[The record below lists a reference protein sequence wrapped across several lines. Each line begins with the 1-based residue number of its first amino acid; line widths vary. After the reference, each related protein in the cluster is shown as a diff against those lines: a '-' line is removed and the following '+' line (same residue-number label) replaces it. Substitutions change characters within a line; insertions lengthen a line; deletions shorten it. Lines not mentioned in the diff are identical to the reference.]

1 MWPTANGPNPSAGL
15 GQSFAESRPITTID
29 KYLGTSIHRREPLLT
44 NLRDAFFS
52 VGYDDMTMLALAP
65 LAGVS
70 RRTLYNHFA
79 NKEDAFR
86 FIMRCDGDIAIE
98 HALKLGREMLGAGA
112 KPLDLFVALMDARYA
127 GVRRRL
133 AASNHALEINEK
145 AFRIGRDIQ
154 IEHATTFQDE
164 LAALIGEMQ
173 TRGVLTLKRG
183 TTSADLA
190 QMLCDG
196 VRGSYQSLPPIP
208 IEKLPDRYRKVIGAI
223 LYGAVAR

>member
-1 MWPTANGPNPSAGL
+1 ML
-15 GQSFAESRPITTID
+15 SR
-29 KYLGTSIHRREPLLT
+29 
-44 NLRDAFFS
+44 LRDAFFS
-52 VGYDDMTMLALAP
+52 VGYEAMTMLALAP

-86 FIMRCDGDIAIE
+86 FIMRCDGDMAIE
-98 HALKLGREMLGAGA
+98 HSMMLGREMLEAGA

-127 GVRRRL
+127 EVRRRL
-133 AASNHALEINEK
+133 AASKHALEINEK

-164 LAALIGEMQ
+164 VAVLIGEMQ
-173 TRGVLTLKRG
+173 TRGVLALKRG
-183 TTSADLA
+183 TSPADLA

-196 VRGSYQSLPPIP
+196 ARGSNQTLPPIP
-208 IEKLPDRYRKVIGAI
+208 IEKLPDRYRKVLGAI
-223 LYGAVAR
+223 LYGALAG

>member
-1 MWPTANGPNPSAGL
+1 VSGERAIA
-15 GQSFAESRPITTID
+15 TID
-29 KYLGTSIHRREPLLT
+29 KYLSTTIHRREPLLGK
-44 NLRDAFFS
+44 LREAFFS
-52 VGYDDMTMLALAP
+52 VGYEDMTMLALAP

-98 HALKLGREMLGAGA
+98 QSLKVAYDKLEAGA
-112 KPLDLFVALMDARYA
+112 KPLDIFVALMDTRYA
-127 GVRRRL
+127 EVRRRL
-133 AASNHALEINEK
+133 AASRHALEINEK

-164 LAALIGEMQ
+164 VAVLIGEMDK
-173 TRGVLTLKRG
+173 RDVLTLKRG
-183 TTSADLA
+183 TSAADLA

-196 VRGSYQSLPPIP
+196 ARGSNQTLPPIP
-208 IEKLPDRYRKVIGAI
+208 IDKLPDRYRKVLGAI
-223 LYGAVAR
+223 LYGALAS

>member
-1 MWPTANGPNPSAGL
+1 MSGERAIA
-15 GQSFAESRPITTID
+15 TID
-29 KYLGTSIHRREPLLT
+29 KYLSTTIHRREPLLGK
-44 NLRDAFFS
+44 LREAFFS
-52 VGYDDMTMLALAP
+52 VGYEDMTMLALAP

-98 HALKLGREMLGAGA
+98 QSLKVAYDKLEAGA
-112 KPLDLFVALMDARYA
+112 KPLDIFVALMDTRYA
-127 GVRRRL
+127 EVRRRL
-133 AASNHALEINEK
+133 AASRHALEINEK

-164 LAALIGEMQ
+164 VAVLIGEMDK
-173 TRGVLTLKRG
+173 RDVLTLKRG
-183 TTSADLA
+183 TSAADLA

-196 VRGSYQSLPPIP
+196 ARGSNQTLPPIP
-208 IEKLPDRYRKVIGAI
+208 IDKLPDRYRKVLGAI
-223 LYGAVAR
+223 LYGALAS

>member
-1 MWPTANGPNPSAGL
+1 VSGERAIA
-15 GQSFAESRPITTID
+15 TID
-29 KYLGTSIHRREPLLT
+29 KYLSTTIHRREPLLGK
-44 NLRDAFFS
+44 LREAFFS
-52 VGYDDMTMLALAP
+52 VGYEDMTMLALAP

-98 HALKLGREMLGAGA
+98 QSLKVAYDKLEAGA
-112 KPLDLFVALMDARYA
+112 KPLDIFVALMDTRYA
-127 GVRRRL
+127 EVRRRL
-133 AASNHALEINEK
+133 AASRHALEINEK

-164 LAALIGEMQ
+164 VAVLIGEMDK
-173 TRGVLTLKRG
+173 RDVLTLKRG
-183 TTSADLA
+183 TSAADLA

-196 VRGSYQSLPPIP
+196 SRGSNQTLPPIP
-208 IEKLPDRYRKVIGAI
+208 IDKLPDRYRKVLGAI
-223 LYGAVAR
+223 LYGALAS

>member
-1 MWPTANGPNPSAGL
+1 MSGERAIA
-15 GQSFAESRPITTID
+15 TID
-29 KYLGTSIHRREPLLT
+29 KYLSTTIHRREPLLGK
-44 NLRDAFFS
+44 LREAFFS
-52 VGYDDMTMLALAP
+52 VGYEDMTMLALAP

-98 HALKLGREMLGAGA
+98 QSLKVAYDKLEAGA
-112 KPLDLFVALMDARYA
+112 KPLDIFVALMDTRYA
-127 GVRRRL
+127 EVRRRL
-133 AASNHALEINEK
+133 AASRHALEINEK

-164 LAALIGEMQ
+164 VAVLISEMDK
-173 TRGVLTLKRG
+173 RDVLTLKRN
-183 TTSADLA
+183 TSAADLA

-196 VRGSYQSLPPIP
+196 ARGSNQTLPPIP
-208 IEKLPDRYRKVIGAI
+208 IDKLPDRYRKVLGAI
-223 LYGAVAR
+223 LYGALAS

>member
-1 MWPTANGPNPSAGL
+1 MEGAAI
-15 GQSFAESRPITTID
+15 ATID
-29 KYLGTSIHRREPLLT
+29 KYLATSIYRREPLLT
-44 NLRDAFFS
+44 RLRDAFFS

-86 FIMRCDGDIAIE
+86 FIMRCDGDMAIE
-98 HALKLGREMLGAGA
+98 ASLKNAREHVAEGM
-112 KPLDLFVALMDARYA
+112 KPVDLFVTLMDDRYA

-133 AASNHALEINEK
+133 SASRHALEINEK

-164 LAALIGEMQ
+164 VAVLIGEMHKA
-173 TRGVLTLKRG
+173 GVLSLKRG
-183 TTSADLA
+183 TSAADLA

-196 VRGSYQSLPPIP
+196 ARGSNQTLPPIP
-208 IEKLPDRYRKVIGAI
+208 IEQLPARYRKVIGAI
-223 LYGAVAR
+223 LYGALSP

>member
-1 MWPTANGPNPSAGL
+1 VSGERAIA
-15 GQSFAESRPITTID
+15 TID
-29 KYLGTSIHRREPLLT
+29 KYLSTTIHRREPLLGK
-44 NLRDAFFS
+44 LREAFFS
-52 VGYDDMTMLALAP
+52 VGYEDMTMLALAP

-98 HALKLGREMLGAGA
+98 QSLKVAYDKLEAGA
-112 KPLDLFVALMDARYA
+112 KPLDIFVALMDTRYA
-127 GVRRRL
+127 EVRRRL
-133 AASNHALEINEK
+133 AASRHALEINEK

-164 LAALIGEMQ
+164 VAVLIGEMHK
-173 TRGVLTLKRG
+173 RDVLTLKRG
-183 TTSADLA
+183 TSAAELA

-196 VRGSYQSLPPIP
+196 ARGSNQTLPPIP
-208 IEKLPDRYRKVIGAI
+208 IDKLPDRYRKVLGAI
-223 LYGAVAR
+223 LYGALAS

>member
-1 MWPTANGPNPSAGL
+1 MWRARL
-15 GQSFAESRPITTID
+15 SRRSTNIWR
-29 KYLGTSIHRREPLLT
+29 LSIHRREPLLT
-44 NLRDAFFS
+44 RLRDAFFS

-86 FIMRCDGDIAIE
+86 FIMRCDGDMAIE
-98 HALKLGREMLGAGA
+98 ASLKNAREHVAEGM
-112 KPLDLFVALMDARYA
+112 KPVDLFVTLMDDRYA

-133 AASNHALEINEK
+133 SASRHALEINEK

-164 LAALIGEMQ
+164 VAVLIGEMHKA
-173 TRGVLTLKRG
+173 GVLSLKRG
-183 TTSADLA
+183 TSAADLA

-196 VRGSYQSLPPIP
+196 ARGSNQTLPPIP
-208 IEKLPDRYRKVIGAI
+208 IEQLPARYRKVIGAI
-223 LYGAVAR
+223 LYGALSP

>member
-1 MWPTANGPNPSAGL
+1 MEGAAI
-15 GQSFAESRPITTID
+15 ATID
-29 KYLGTSIHRREPLLT
+29 KYLATSIHRREPLLT
-44 NLRDAFFS
+44 RLRDAFFS
-52 VGYDDMTMLALAP
+52 VGYEAMTMLALAP

-86 FIMRCDGDIAIE
+86 FIMRCDGDMAIE
-98 HALKLGREMLGAGA
+98 ASLKNAREHLADGM
-112 KPLDLFVALMDARYA
+112 KPVDLFVTLMDDRYA

-133 AASNHALEINEK
+133 AASRHALEINEK

-164 LAALIGEMQ
+164 VAVLIGEMQ
-173 TRGVLTLKRG
+173 KARALTLKRG
-183 TTSADLA
+183 TSAADLA

-196 VRGSYQSLPPIP
+196 ARGSNQTLPPIP
-208 IEKLPDRYRKVIGAI
+208 IEQLPERYRKVIGAI
-223 LYGAVAR
+223 LYGVVA

>member
-1 MWPTANGPNPSAGL
+1 LSAPANRLNRCGSDNL
-15 GQSFAESRPITTID
+15 GCVPIATID
-29 KYLGTSIHRREPLLT
+29 KYLSTTIHRREPLLT
-44 NLRDAFFS
+44 RLRDAFLG
-52 VGYDDMTMLALAP
+52 VGYEAMTMLALAP

-86 FIMRCDGDIAIE
+86 FMMRCDGDIAIE
-98 HALKLGREMLGAGA
+98 HAMKLAREKLEAGA

-127 GVRRRL
+127 EIRRRL
-133 AASNHALEINEK
+133 ALSKHALEINEK

-164 LAALIGEMQ
+164 VAVLIGEMQ
-173 TRGVLTLKRG
+173 ERGVLTLKRG
-183 TTSADLA
+183 TSAGDLA

-196 VRGSYQSLPPIP
+196 ARGSNQTLPPIP
-208 IEKLPDRYRKVIGAI
+208 IEKLPDRYRKVLGAI
-223 LYGAVAR
+223 LYGALAS

>member
-1 MWPTANGPNPSAGL
+1 MSGERAIA
-15 GQSFAESRPITTID
+15 TID
-29 KYLGTSIHRREPLLT
+29 KYLSTTIHRREPLLGK
-44 NLRDAFFS
+44 LREAFFS
-52 VGYDDMTMLALAP
+52 VGYEDMTMLALAP

-98 HALKLGREMLGAGA
+98 QSLKVAYDKLEAGA
-112 KPLDLFVALMDARYA
+112 KPLDIFVALMDTRYA
-127 GVRRRL
+127 EVRRRL
-133 AASNHALEINEK
+133 AASRHALEINEK
-145 AFRIGRDIQ
+145 SFRIGRDIQ

-183 TTSADLA
+183 TSAADLA

-196 VRGSYQSLPPIP
+196 ARGSNQTLPPIP
-208 IEKLPDRYRKVIGAI
+208 IDKLPDRYRKVLGAI
-223 LYGAVAR
+223 LYGALAS

>member
-1 MWPTANGPNPSAGL
+1 MEGAAI
-15 GQSFAESRPITTID
+15 ATID
-29 KYLGTSIHRREPLLT
+29 KYLATSIHRREPLLT
-44 NLRDAFFS
+44 RLRDAFFS
-52 VGYDDMTMLALAP
+52 VGYEAMTMLALAP

-86 FIMRCDGDIAIE
+86 FIMRCDGDMAIE
-98 HALKLGREMLGAGA
+98 ASLKNAREHLADGM
-112 KPLDLFVALMDARYA
+112 KPVDLFVTLMDDRYA

-133 AASNHALEINEK
+133 AASRHALEINEK

-164 LAALIGEMQ
+164 VAVLIGEMQ
-173 TRGVLTLKRG
+173 KAGALTLKRG
-183 TTSADLA
+183 TSAADLA

-196 VRGSYQSLPPIP
+196 ARGSNQTLPPIP
-208 IEKLPDRYRKVIGAI
+208 IEQLPERYRKVIGAI
-223 LYGAVAR
+223 LYGVVA

>member
-1 MWPTANGPNPSAGL
+1 MSGERAIA
-15 GQSFAESRPITTID
+15 TID
-29 KYLGTSIHRREPLLT
+29 KYLSTTIHRREPLLGK
-44 NLRDAFFS
+44 LREAFFS
-52 VGYDDMTMLALAP
+52 VGYEDMTMLALAP

-98 HALKLGREMLGAGA
+98 QSLKVAYDKLEAGA
-112 KPLDLFVALMDARYA
+112 KPLDIFVALMDTRYA
-127 GVRRRL
+127 EVRRRL
-133 AASNHALEINEK
+133 AASRHALEINEK

-164 LAALIGEMQ
+164 VAVLIGEMQ
-173 TRGVLTLKRG
+173 KRGVLALKRG
-183 TTSADLA
+183 TSPADLA

-196 VRGSYQSLPPIP
+196 ARGSNQTLPPIP
-208 IEKLPDRYRKVIGAI
+208 IDKLPDRYRKVLGAI
-223 LYGAVAR
+223 LYGALAS

>member
-1 MWPTANGPNPSAGL
+1 VEGAAI
-15 GQSFAESRPITTID
+15 ATID
-29 KYLGTSIHRREPLLT
+29 KYLATSIHRREPLLT
-44 NLRDAFFS
+44 RLRDAFFS
-52 VGYDDMTMLALAP
+52 VGYEAMTMLALAP

-86 FIMRCDGDIAIE
+86 FIMRCDGDMAIE
-98 HALKLGREMLGAGA
+98 ASLKNAREHLADGM
-112 KPLDLFVALMDARYA
+112 KPVDLFVTLMDDRYA

-133 AASNHALEINEK
+133 AASRHALEINEK

-164 LAALIGEMQ
+164 VAVLIGEMQ
-173 TRGVLTLKRG
+173 KARALTLKRG
-183 TTSADLA
+183 TSAADLA

-196 VRGSYQSLPPIP
+196 ARGSNQTLPPIP
-208 IEKLPDRYRKVIGAI
+208 IEQLPERYRKVIGAI
-223 LYGAVAR
+223 LYGVVA

>member
-1 MWPTANGPNPSAGL
+1 MEGAAI
-15 GQSFAESRPITTID
+15 ATID
-29 KYLGTSIHRREPLLT
+29 KYLATSIHRREPLLT
-44 NLRDAFFS
+44 RLRDAFFS

-86 FIMRCDGDIAIE
+86 FIMRCDGDMAIE
-98 HALKLGREMLGAGA
+98 ASLKNAREHVAEGM
-112 KPLDLFVALMDARYA
+112 KPVDLFVTLMDDRYA

-133 AASNHALEINEK
+133 SASRHALEINEK

-164 LAALIGEMQ
+164 VAVLIGEMHKA
-173 TRGVLTLKRG
+173 GVLSLKRG
-183 TTSADLA
+183 TSAADLA

-196 VRGSYQSLPPIP
+196 ARGSNQTLPPIP
-208 IEKLPDRYRKVIGAI
+208 IEQLPARYRKVIGAI
-223 LYGAVAR
+223 LYGALSP

>member
-1 MWPTANGPNPSAGL
+1 VSGERAIA
-15 GQSFAESRPITTID
+15 TID
-29 KYLGTSIHRREPLLT
+29 KYLSTTIHRREPLLGK
-44 NLRDAFFS
+44 LREAFFS
-52 VGYDDMTMLALAP
+52 VGYEDMTMLALAP

-98 HALKLGREMLGAGA
+98 QSLKVAYDKLEAGA
-112 KPLDLFVALMDARYA
+112 KPLDIFVALMDTRYA
-127 GVRRRL
+127 EVRRRL
-133 AASNHALEINEK
+133 AASRHALEINEK

-164 LAALIGEMQ
+164 VAVLIGEMHK
-173 TRGVLTLKRG
+173 RDVLTLKRG
-183 TTSADLA
+183 TSAADLA

-196 VRGSYQSLPPIP
+196 ARGSNQTLPPIP
-208 IEKLPDRYRKVIGAI
+208 IDKLPDRYRKVLGAI
-223 LYGAVAR
+223 LYGALAS

>member
-1 MWPTANGPNPSAGL
+1 MGL
-15 GQSFAESRPITTID
+15 GRICGEPAIATID
-29 KYLGTSIHRREPLLT
+29 KYLSTTIHRREPLLT
-44 NLRDAFFS
+44 KLRDAFFS
-52 VGYDDMTMLALAP
+52 VGYEEMTMLALAP

-86 FIMRCDGDIAIE
+86 FIMRCDGDMAIE
-98 HALKLGREMLGAGA
+98 HSMKLGREMLNAGA

-133 AASNHALEINEK
+133 AASKHALEINEK

-164 LAALIGEMQ
+164 VAVLIGEMQ
-173 TRGVLTLKRG
+173 QRGVLTLKRG
-183 TTSADLA
+183 TTAADLA

-196 VRGSYQSLPPIP
+196 ARGSNQTLPPIP

-223 LYGAVAR
+223 LYGAISS